1 MGVFFSGMEI
11 LQVAVKIEENGILFY
26 DQLRVNT
33 RKAELQTAYEYLSGQ
48 EKLHKQVFTKMMDN
62 AGKSYT
68 VESYPG
74 EEVAYLKS
82 LADSILFTPDKLKE
96 MAKKANDQEALDMAL
111 AFEKDAVL
119 FYTDMERIVRADD
132 RKTVDWVIGQEKSH
146 VKRIL
151 DLKAMLAAPKKLQE
165 YGH

>member
-1 MGVFFSGMEI
+1 MAVFFSGIEV

-26 DQLRVNT
+26 EQLELNT
-33 RKAELQTAYEYLSGQ
+33 RRAELKTTYEYLAGQ
-48 EKLHKQVFTKMMDN
+48 EKLHKQAFTKMQES

-74 EEVAYLKS
+74 EEAAYLKS
-82 LADSILFTPDKLKE
+82 LADSILFTPDKVAE
-96 MAKKANDQEALDMAL
+96 MAKKANDREALDMAL
-111 AFEKDAVL
+111 TFEKDSIL
-119 FYTDMERIVRADD
+119 FYSDMLGIVRRDD
-132 RKTVDWVIGQEKSH
+132 RKVVEWVIAQEKSH

-151 DLKAMLAAPKKLQE
+151 DLKKMLASPNVQD